1 MVWDWT
7 AVIIAVGTEP
17 SGAIGANHA
26 ALLFSNP
33 ERPLFRLCRPGVGIC
48 KSRFGLEGD
57 DQRLRRHGRRHRP
70 QAPGKF
76 RMAHGAAGRGQG
88 ARVPDPYYIRNLRIG
103 AGPNP
108 RWAAAAS

>member
-48 KSRFGLEGD
+48 RSRFGLEGD
-57 DQRLRRHGRRHRP
+57 DQRLRD
-70 QAPGKF
+70 
-76 RMAHGAAGRGQG
+76 MAAGI
-88 ARVPDPYYIRNLRIG
+88 ARKLQENSEWNMELLDEAKEPVFRIRIVAETLE
-103 AGPNP
+103 
-108 RWAAAAS
+108 